1 MSSDCSHLC
10 PFASF
15 SAVLGVKQITHL
27 IFCFMLFTVSF
38 ISFAFNTNVFTHEFK
53 SVVFSNQ
60 NSQKINA
67 KHKLCKY
74 YLNLHLLRFVDK
86 KLMYSF
92 RVNNVKFVQDNVYG
106 IRSWLKSNVIGL
118 CMLFVLGLYCNV
130 LLFVGGSTGLAITC
144 VLMLLLS
151 MSGKIYFGLVV
162 NSHHATLAPDHVW
175 GSAMRVGDSAPR
187 RTCRSV
193 PPLHV
198 QQPTA
203 VLVAA

>member
-27 IFCFMLFTVSF
+27 IFCFMLFTGSR
-38 ISFAFNTNVFTHEFK
+38 S
-53 SVVFSNQ
+53 
-60 NSQKINA
+60 
-67 KHKLCKY
+67 
-74 YLNLHLLRFVDK
+74 
-86 KLMYSF
+86 
-92 RVNNVKFVQDNVYG
+92 DNVYG